1 MKLAV
6 IGLGSIGMR
15 RLRILKDMGE
25 HNIAIYDIDITKA
38 QDAALNLGGL
48 RVIINTDFIWQLHQ
62 PDAVFICTPADSHV
76 ALALEAIKHGCHVFI
91 EKPLSTSMSGVYRL
105 AAKADGIVT
114 MVACNWRFR
123 PGVTEMM
130 ARDGTVWIEADV
142 PIPPERRTSTLWDI
156 EWHFYDLALAPGT
169 KAQVV
174 IRPSYTEPYRVVMQ
188 SKEQRLEWDDTYDVD
203 ADYRAEM
210 AHFLGYAQHGKV
222 TCNPIEQAAKTLRL
236 LLEMGK

>member
-15 RLRILKDMGE
+15 RLRLLYEMG
-25 HNIAIYDIDITKA
+25 HRGVLAYDIDGNKML
-38 QDAALNLGGL
+38 AAA
-48 RVIINTDFIWQLHQ
+48 IHYTADINHRIGDVWRAK
-62 PDAVFICTPADSHV
+62 PDAVFICTPAETHTDLARRFIKTKC
-76 ALALEAIKHGCHVFI
+76 ALFI
-91 EKPLSTSMSGVYRL
+91 EKPLSTSMDGVDDL
-105 AAKADGIVT
+105 IAKSVGLVT

-188 SKEQRLEWDDTYDVD
+188 SKEQRLEWDDTYDAD
-203 ADYRAEM
+203 ADYHAEM